1 MALKSKGSILNR
13 RSKDK
18 QDCSENEK
26 KITVTSSAS
35 NITSSVSPTTMRLPP
50 KPKAELAIWISE
62 LQELT
67 DKKITPAKLMRG
79 LIEMRGEISSD
90 ALIEAIHKVT

>member
-13 RSKDK
+13 RSKGKKDE
-18 QDCSENEK
+18 SEIEK

-50 KPKAELAIWISE
+50 KPKAELAVWISE

-79 LIEMRGEISSD
+79 LIEMRSDIPSD
-90 ALIEAIHKVT
+90 ALIEAIQKVT